1 MAGNEP
7 LSPPVPGCPDGG
19 GLRSDAETAP
29 LSGDERQRH
38 LGWGLR
44 TSDIVVVALLGFTFL
59 MIDLHPMY
67 YSDIWGHLKYGKWI
81 LSHGRLPDHE
91 PFTPFADQRAPYV
104 NYQWLSQSLFYLL
117 YHAGE
122 IVAGGDEIRR
132 TEGGVEWLRAFHAAV
147 DVCRFILLLVA
158 FRRRGGSAPLACAWL
173 ALSVLLAGH
182 GHLAILRPQI
192 IGEAFFAGLLLALSR
207 PILSPRAVVVVTLI
221 MVLWANAHGSFTIGL
236 VLLGLCLAGRA
247 VDVWIASKWDPRAAW
262 TDPQVRRL
270 LIALGASVVAIA
282 ILNPHG
288 PSLYWQTLK
297 LARHPNIATMV
308 EWGPLTFDLRS
319 GWHWNYLGLIG
330 LAAVIQ
336 ALNRKWFQAS
346 DYLLLAAFGLPPL
359 FQQRM
364 MVWWMMVAPWVL
376 IPHFAAIV
384 ARSRGG
390 RCHRASEPSVRKTLI
405 ALQLLI
411 ATALF
416 SAPVRWLVNG
426 RPDAL
431 ENSAYNAT
439 PWQVVAE
446 LHATP
451 EQKGKWLPELAHG
464 LTEYYREGQ
473 FRGAIFSSE
482 LLGDYLLWGLAPETP
497 IIVYS
502 HAHLFTPVYWLH
514 VGMTKAGMTGYQ
526 RFLDYYNVN
535 LVVIE
540 AAIYPDL
547 CGLLTRDPAW
557 LIVLDET
564 GTRKKPNRRGHL
576 LVALRKK
583 PRS

>member
-1 MAGNEP
+1 MTSNRPSFPRADQFDELVGEP
-7 LSPPVPGCPDGG
+7 SPEKSLSHAHRRRSSSWA
-19 GLRSDAETAP
+19 LRS
-29 LSGDERQRH
+29 
-38 LGWGLR
+38 
-44 TSDIVVVALLGFTFL
+44 SDIVVLGLLGLTFL

-67 YSDIWGHLKYGKWI
+67 HSDVWGHLKFGKWI

-91 PFTPFADQRAPYV
+91 PFTPFADQQTPYV
-104 NYQWLSQSLFYLL
+104 NFQWLSQSLFYLL

-122 IVAGGDEIRR
+122 LVAGGDEIRR

-147 DVCRFILLLVA
+147 AVGRLILLLVA

-173 ALSVLLAGH
+173 ALSILLAGH

-207 PILSPRAVVVVTLI
+207 PILSPRAVVVVTLT
-221 MVLWANAHGSFTIGL
+221 MVLWANTHGSFTTGL
-236 VLLGLCLAGRA
+236 VLLGLSLAGRA
-247 VDVWIASKWDPRAAW
+247 VDVSIASEWNPRAAW

-282 ILNPHG
+282 VLNPHG
-288 PSLYWQTLK
+288 PSLYGQTLK
-297 LARHPNIATMV
+297 LARHPNIATMI

-336 ALNRKWFQAS
+336 ALNRKWFPAS
-346 DYLLLAAFGLPPL
+346 DYLLLSGFGLPPL
-359 FQQRM
+359 YQQRM

-390 RCHRASEPSVRKTLI
+390 QPHCVSEPSVRKTLI

-411 ATALF
+411 VTALL

-426 RPDAL
+426 RPEAL

-451 EQKGKWLPELAHG
+451 KQKGTWLPELAHA
-464 LTEYYREGQ
+464 LSEYYPQGQ

-482 LLGDYLLWGLAPETP
+482 LLGDYLLWGLAPETL
-497 IIVYS
+497 IIAYS
-502 HAHLFTPVYWLH
+502 HAHLFTSAYWMH
-514 VGMTKAGMTGYQ
+514 FRMTKAGMNGYDH
-526 RFLDYYNVN
+526 FFNHYHVN
-535 LVVIE
+535 MVVIE
-540 AAIYPDL
+540 AELYPDL
-547 CGLLTRDPAW
+547 CRLLTRDPAW
-557 LIVLDET
+557 LIVLNET
-564 GTRKKPNRRGHL
+564 GTHKKLNRRGHL
-576 LVALRKK
+576 LVALRKQ
-583 PRS
+583 PRP